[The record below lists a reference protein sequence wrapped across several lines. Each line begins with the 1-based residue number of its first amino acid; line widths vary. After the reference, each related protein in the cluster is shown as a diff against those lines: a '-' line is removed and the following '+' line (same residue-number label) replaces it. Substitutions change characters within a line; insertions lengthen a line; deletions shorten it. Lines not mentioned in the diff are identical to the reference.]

1 MKIYGSNMGD
11 SLLQM
16 IYRLPKER
24 IIKKEGIPCIANV
37 DVTSAFLAYRD
48 PYDAHGACR
57 PYMQISGKCSSLSG
71 IMPLDVTE
79 LDFDNNNCMRVTYC
93 YEFSDDEL
101 AEMTLK
107 GLFRPNFKV
116 PDVIYD
122 NILELPVVCD
132 FRAVVPEK
140 GEHPIL
146 FANITNRHN
155 MVIDSESCGYVFG
168 EYFKEPDSVR
178 VDGGFEEVNFANIF
192 ADRDHD
198 AQPAYEQEDIAEAV
212 IAEAQKSIEQKALEA
227 EFAAIKKR
235 YEERKNLRER
245 EENVAKDDPD
255 LLEEISIDDNS
266 LEQDSVLKR
275 EVKRQATRINEF
287 ENAIDDVVNGEFI
300 YDTDE
305 TTRDEAITERI
316 DTFSHHGKKPV
327 PVNKEVNKEVVNT
340 DDDYIDFDRDEDDG
354 FELD

>member
-16 IYRLPKER
+16 IYRLPKDR
-24 IIKKEGIPCIANV
+24 IIKKEGVPCVANV

-48 PYDAHGACR
+48 PYDVHGACR
-57 PYMQISGKCSSLSG
+57 PYMQISGKCTSLSG

-79 LDFDNNNCMRVTYC
+79 LDFDNNNCMKVTYC
-93 YEFSDDEL
+93 YEFSDEEL
-101 AEMTLK
+101 ADMTLK

-116 PDVIYD
+116 PDIIYD

-132 FRAVVPEK
+132 FHAVTPEK

-178 VDGGFEEVNFANIF
+178 IDNNFEEVNFANIF
-192 ADRDHD
+192 ADRERDVT
-198 AQPAYEQEDIAEAV
+198 PVYEQDDVAEAV

-227 EFAAIKKR
+227 EFAEIKKQ
-235 YEERKNLRER
+235 YEKRKKLDEKSADLVDNDVNKD
-245 EENVAKDDPD
+245 EENVVESKP
-255 LLEEISIDDNS
+255 EP
-266 LEQDSVLKR
+266 QDATIKR
-275 EVKRQATRINEF
+275 EIKRQATRINEF
-287 ENAIDDVVNGEFI
+287 ENAIDDVVDGEFI

-316 DTFSHHGKKPV
+316 DTFAHHGKKPV
-327 PVNKEVNKEVVNT
+327 HVNKEADK
-340 DDDYIDFDRDEDDG
+340 DDDYIDFDEYDKSKDDG
-354 FELD
+354 FDLD

>member
-57 PYMQISGKCSSLSG
+57 PYMQISGKCTSLSG

-79 LDFDNNNCMRVTYC
+79 LDFDNNNGIRVTYC
-93 YEFSDDEL
+93 YEFSDEEL
-101 AEMTLK
+101 ADMTLK

-116 PDVIYD
+116 PDIIYD

-132 FRAVVPEK
+132 FHAVVPEK

-155 MVIDSESCGYVFG
+155 MVIDSESCGYAFG

-198 AQPAYEQEDIAEAV
+198 TQPAYEQDDIAEAV

-245 EENVAKDDPD
+245 EENVSKDASD
-255 LLEEISIDDNS
+255 LLEEITTDDNS
-266 LEQDSVLKR
+266 PEQDSVLKR

-327 PVNKEVNKEVVNT
+327 PVSKEVSNEVVNT
-340 DDDYIDFDRDEDDG
+340 DDDYIDFDREEDDG

>member
-16 IYRLPKER
+16 IYRLPKDR
-24 IIKKEGIPCIANV
+24 IIKKEGVPCVANV

-48 PYDAHGACR
+48 PYDVHGACR
-57 PYMQISGKCSSLSG
+57 PYMQISGKCTSLSG

-79 LDFDNNNCMRVTYC
+79 LDFDNNNCMKVTYC
-93 YEFSDDEL
+93 YEFSDEEL
-101 AEMTLK
+101 ADMTLK

-116 PDVIYD
+116 PDIIYD

-132 FRAVVPEK
+132 FHAVTPEK

-178 VDGGFEEVNFANIF
+178 VDNNFEEVNFANIF
-192 ADRDHD
+192 ADRERDVT
-198 AQPAYEQEDIAEAV
+198 PVYEQDDVAEAV

-227 EFAAIKKR
+227 EFAEIKKQ
-235 YEERKNLRER
+235 YEKRKKLDEKSADLVDNDVNKD
-245 EENVAKDDPD
+245 EETVTESEPD
-255 LLEEISIDDNS
+255 T
-266 LEQDSVLKR
+266 QDTTIKR
-275 EVKRQATRINEF
+275 EIKRQATRINEF
-287 ENAIDDVVNGEFI
+287 ENAIDDVVDGEFI

-316 DTFSHHGKKPV
+316 DTFAHHGKKPV
-327 PVNKEVNKEVVNT
+327 HVNKEADK
-340 DDDYIDFDRDEDDG
+340 DDDYIDFDEYDKNKDDD
-354 FELD
+354 FDLD

>member
-16 IYRLPKER
+16 IYRLPKDR
-24 IIKKEGIPCIANV
+24 IIKKEGVPCVANV

-48 PYDAHGACR
+48 HYDVHGACR
-57 PYMQISGKCSSLSG
+57 PYMQISGKCTSLSG
-71 IMPLDVTE
+71 IMPLDVSE
-79 LDFDNNNCMRVTYC
+79 LDFDNNNCMKVTYC
-93 YEFSDDEL
+93 YEFSDEEL
-101 AEMTLK
+101 ADMTLK

-116 PDVIYD
+116 PDIIYD

-132 FRAVVPEK
+132 FHAVTPEK

-178 VDGGFEEVNFANIF
+178 VDNNFEEVNFANIF
-192 ADRDHD
+192 ADRERDVT
-198 AQPAYEQEDIAEAV
+198 PVYEQDDVAEAV

-227 EFAAIKKR
+227 EFAEIKKQ
-235 YEERKNLRER
+235 YEKRKKLDEKVDEIVASEVNKD
-245 EENVAKDDPD
+245 EETVAESEP
-255 LLEEISIDDNS
+255 EP
-266 LEQDSVLKR
+266 QDTTIKR
-275 EVKRQATRINEF
+275 EIKRQATRINEF
-287 ENAIDDVVNGEFI
+287 ENAIDDVVDGEFI

-305 TTRDEAITERI
+305 TTRDESVTERI
-316 DTFSHHGKKPV
+316 DTFAHHGKKPV
-327 PVNKEVNKEVVNT
+327 HVNKEADK
-340 DDDYIDFDRDEDDG
+340 DDDYIDFDEYDKNKDDG
-354 FELD
+354 FDLD

>member
-16 IYRLPKER
+16 IYRLPKDR
-24 IIKKEGIPCIANV
+24 IIKKEGVPCVANV

-48 PYDAHGACR
+48 PYDVHGACR
-57 PYMQISGKCSSLSG
+57 PYMQISGKCTSLSG

-79 LDFDNNNCMRVTYC
+79 LDFDNNNCMKVTYC
-93 YEFSDDEL
+93 YEFSDEEL
-101 AEMTLK
+101 ADMTLK

-116 PDVIYD
+116 PDIIYD

-132 FRAVVPEK
+132 FHAVTPEK

-168 EYFKEPDSVR
+168 EYFKAPDSVR
-178 VDGGFEEVNFANIF
+178 VDNNFEEVNFANIF
-192 ADRDHD
+192 ADRERDVT
-198 AQPAYEQEDIAEAV
+198 PVYEQDDVAEAI

-227 EFAAIKKR
+227 EFAEIKKQ
-235 YEERKNLRER
+235 YEKRKKLDEKVDEIVASEVNKD
-245 EENVAKDDPD
+245 EETVAESEP
-255 LLEEISIDDNS
+255 EP
-266 LEQDSVLKR
+266 QDTTIKR
-275 EVKRQATRINEF
+275 EIKRQATRINEF
-287 ENAIDDVVNGEFI
+287 ENAIDDVVDGEFI

-305 TTRDEAITERI
+305 TTRDEAVTERI
-316 DTFSHHGKKPV
+316 DTFAHHGKKPV
-327 PVNKEVNKEVVNT
+327 HVNKEADK
-340 DDDYIDFDRDEDDG
+340 DDDYIDFDEYDKNKDDD
-354 FELD
+354 FDLD

>member
-155 MVIDSESCGYVFG
+155 MVIDTESCGYRFG

-178 VDGGFEEVNFANIF
+178 VEGSFEEVNFANIF
-192 ADRDHD
+192 ANRDHEV
-198 AQPAYEQEDIAEAV
+198 APTYEQEDVAEAV

-227 EFAAIKKR
+227 EFAAIKKH
-235 YEERKNLRER
+235 YEARKKLSEH
-245 EENVAKDDPD
+245 EEDVVEDEPD
-255 LLEEISIDDNS
+255 VHGEIIIEDSP
-266 LEQDSVLKR
+266 LEQDDALKR

-287 ENAIDDVVNGEFI
+287 ENAIDDVVDGEFI
-300 YDTDE
+300 YDTEE
-305 TTRDEAITERI
+305 TPRDEAITERI
-316 DTFSHHGKKPV
+316 DTLAHHGKKPV
-327 PVNKEVNKEVVNT
+327 PVNKEVTTE
-340 DDDYIDFDRDEDDG
+340 DDYIDFDTKEDDD

>member
-1 MKIYGSNMGD
+1 
-11 SLLQM
+11 M

-155 MVIDSESCGYVFG
+155 MVIDTESCGYRFG

-178 VDGGFEEVNFANIF
+178 VEGSFEEA
-192 ADRDHD
+192 
-198 AQPAYEQEDIAEAV
+198 PTYEQEDVAEAV

-227 EFAAIKKR
+227 EFAAIKKH
-235 YEERKNLRER
+235 YEARKKLSDH
-245 EENVAKDDPD
+245 EEDVVEDEPD
-255 LLEEISIDDNS
+255 VHEEIIIEDSS
-266 LEQDSVLKR
+266 REQDSVLKR

-287 ENAIDDVVNGEFI
+287 ENAIDDVVDGEFI
-300 YDTDE
+300 YDTEE
-305 TTRDEAITERI
+305 TPRDEAITERI
-316 DTFSHHGKKPV
+316 DTLAHHGKKPV
-327 PVNKEVNKEVVNT
+327 PVNKEVTTE
-340 DDDYIDFDRDEDDG
+340 DDYIDFDTKEDDD

>member
-16 IYRLPKER
+16 IYRLPKDR
-24 IIKKEGIPCIANV
+24 IIKKEGVPCVANV

-48 PYDAHGACR
+48 PYDVHGACR
-57 PYMQISGKCSSLSG
+57 PYMQISGKCTSLSG

-79 LDFDNNNCMRVTYC
+79 LDFDNNNCMKVTYC
-93 YEFSDDEL
+93 YEFSDEEL
-101 AEMTLK
+101 ADMTLK

-116 PDVIYD
+116 PDIIYD

-132 FRAVVPEK
+132 FHAVTPEK

-178 VDGGFEEVNFANIF
+178 IDNNFEEVNFANIF
-192 ADRDHD
+192 ADRERDVT
-198 AQPAYEQEDIAEAV
+198 PVYEQDDVAEAV

-227 EFAAIKKR
+227 EFAEIKKQYEKR
-235 YEERKNLRER
+235 KKLDEKSADLVDNDVNKDEERVVES
-245 EENVAKDDPD
+245 ESEP
-255 LLEEISIDDNS
+255 
-266 LEQDSVLKR
+266 QDTTIKR
-275 EVKRQATRINEF
+275 EIKRQATRINEF
-287 ENAIDDVVNGEFI
+287 ENAIDDVVDGEFI

-316 DTFSHHGKKPV
+316 DTFAHHGKKPV
-327 PVNKEVNKEVVNT
+327 HVNKEADK
-340 DDDYIDFDRDEDDG
+340 DDDYIDFDEYDKNKDDG
-354 FELD
+354 FDLD

>member
-16 IYRLPKER
+16 IYRLPKDR
-24 IIKKEGIPCIANV
+24 IIKKEGVPCVANV

-48 PYDAHGACR
+48 PYDVHGACR
-57 PYMQISGKCSSLSG
+57 PYMQISGKCTSLSG

-79 LDFDNNNCMRVTYC
+79 LDFDNNNCMKVTYC
-93 YEFSDDEL
+93 YEFSDEEL
-101 AEMTLK
+101 ADMTLK

-116 PDVIYD
+116 PDIIYD

-132 FRAVVPEK
+132 FHAVTPEK

-178 VDGGFEEVNFANIF
+178 IDNNFEEVNFANIF
-192 ADRDHD
+192 ADRERDVT
-198 AQPAYEQEDIAEAV
+198 PVYEQDDVAEAV

-227 EFAAIKKR
+227 EFAEIKKQ
-235 YEERKNLRER
+235 YEKRKKLDEKSADLVDNDVNKD
-245 EENVAKDDPD
+245 EEDVAESEP
-255 LLEEISIDDNS
+255 EP
-266 LEQDSVLKR
+266 QDTTIKR
-275 EVKRQATRINEF
+275 EIKRQATRINEF
-287 ENAIDDVVNGEFI
+287 ENAIDDVVDGEFI

-316 DTFSHHGKKPV
+316 DTFAHHGKKPV
-327 PVNKEVNKEVVNT
+327 HVNKEADK
-340 DDDYIDFDRDEDDG
+340 DDDYIDFDEYDKNKDDG
-354 FELD
+354 FDLD

>member
-1 MKIYGSNMGD
+1 MGD

-16 IYRLPKER
+16 IYRLPKDR
-24 IIKKEGIPCIANV
+24 IIKKEGIPCVANV
-37 DVTSAFLAYRD
+37 DVMSAFLAYRD
-48 PYDAHGACR
+48 PYDVHGACR
-57 PYMQISGKCSSLSG
+57 PYMQISGKCTSLSG

-79 LDFDNNNCMRVTYC
+79 LDFDNNNSMKVTYC
-93 YEFSDDEL
+93 YEFSDEEL
-101 AEMTLK
+101 ADMTLK

-116 PDVIYD
+116 PDIIYD

-132 FRAVVPEK
+132 FHAVVPEK

-146 FANITNRHN
+146 FANIINRHN

-178 VDGGFEEVNFANIF
+178 TENSFEEVNFANIF
-192 ADRDHD
+192 ADRDRD
-198 AQPAYEQEDIAEAV
+198 VTPVYEQDDVAEAV

-227 EFAAIKKR
+227 EFAEIKKQ
-235 YEERKNLRER
+235 YEKRKTLSES
-245 EENVAKDDPD
+245 EENITENAADSIEDNIVDDKPR
-255 LLEEISIDDNS
+255 
-266 LEQDSVLKR
+266 EQDSIFKR

-287 ENAIDDVVNGEFI
+287 ENAIDDVVDGEFI

-316 DTFSHHGKKPV
+316 DTFAHHGKKPV
-327 PVNKEVNKEVVNT
+327 HVSKEADKE
-340 DDDYIDFDRDEDDG
+340 DDYIDFDTEEDDG
-354 FELD
+354 FDLD